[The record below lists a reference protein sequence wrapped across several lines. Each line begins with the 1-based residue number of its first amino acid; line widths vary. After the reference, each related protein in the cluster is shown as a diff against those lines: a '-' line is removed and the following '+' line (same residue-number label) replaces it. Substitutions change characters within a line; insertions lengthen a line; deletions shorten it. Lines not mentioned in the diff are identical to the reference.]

1 MALAARSL
9 GLLSRRAANVW
20 IAAGIVAL
28 AVCALMRESIGMMG
42 LMLTLG
48 TIAILGIC
56 RHRLL
61 PLLVAAAVAV
71 LACMTPRGVVAARDA
86 LFDMQPAQR
95 LASHGL
101 SHTLYLGLGFVEN
114 KWGIRYDDDYGE
126 EIANAA
132 QPPIV
137 FCSPEYFRLMWK
149 LYIARWLED
158 PVEVL
163 RIYLEKAWL
172 LASVPTLYPGPPFGI
187 VLAVGLIHL
196 VAATALGAS
205 RRLDFR
211 QGLLIETVAVA
222 FVGLFLA
229 QSMAALP
236 SQNYAMPVNAFI
248 LVLFGVLVE
257 FFARLALQVR
267 RAF

>member
-1 MALAARSL
+1 
-9 GLLSRRAANVW
+9 
-20 IAAGIVAL
+20 
-28 AVCALMRESIGMMG
+28 
-42 LMLTLG
+42 
-48 TIAILGIC
+48 
-56 RHRLL
+56 
-61 PLLVAAAVAV
+61 
-71 LACMTPRGVVAARDA
+71 
-86 LFDMQPAQR
+86 
-95 LASHGL
+95 
-101 SHTLYLGLGFVEN
+101 
-114 KWGIRYDDDYGE
+114 
-126 EIANAA
+126 
-132 QPPIV
+132 
-137 FCSPEYFRLMWK
+137 MWK

-196 VAATALGAS
+196 VAATALGAW